1 MCLYSEAVGF
11 QPQQAESLKKR
22 KASVFVC
29 IRLLQPKVLMATLN
43 LIKLMIKARGLMT
56 LCVLKS
62 LRVLSPVKIAYVYQ
76 QLCCFLFS
84 DSSSYFTTF
93 KQKWGQQDFLFL
105 ILKKKLLPAFR
116 LLAFGAFSRK
126 SVRDFCKIYWEV
138 YYCKLNY
145 RFWWQYFLKQRG
157 KWLRTANSCLF
168 TKHSEMLTSE
178 QESNILGAVVVIAE
192 QCFCP

>member
-11 QPQQAESLKKR
+11 QAQQAESLKKR

-43 LIKLMIKARGLMT
+43 LIKLMIKARGLMI

-84 DSSSYFTTF
+84 DSSSSFTTF
-93 KQKWGQQDFLFL
+93 KQKWGQQDLLFL
-105 ILKKKLLPAFR
+105 ILKKKAPSSIQTA
-116 LLAFGAFSRK
+116 G
-126 SVRDFCKIYWEV
+126 
-138 YYCKLNY
+138 
-145 RFWWQYFLKQRG
+145 FWGF
-157 KWLRTANSCLF
+157 
-168 TKHSEMLTSE
+168 
-178 QESNILGAVVVIAE
+178 
-192 QCFCP
+192 

>member
-1 MCLYSEAVGF
+1 MMCLYSEAVGF

-93 KQKWGQQDFLFL
+93 KQK
-105 ILKKKLLPAFR
+105 
-116 LLAFGAFSRK
+116 
-126 SVRDFCKIYWEV
+126 
-138 YYCKLNY
+138 
-145 RFWWQYFLKQRG
+145 
-157 KWLRTANSCLF
+157 
-168 TKHSEMLTSE
+168 
-178 QESNILGAVVVIAE
+178 
-192 QCFCP
+192 